1 MGTMEG
7 VQYRGGTQITDFFLT
22 VLNISPTFI
31 MISPMVLNIPTV
43 LKISPACIV
52 ISPTV
57 LHTHYTDKG
66 ELEGT
71 SAI

>member
-22 VLNISPTFI
+22 IF
-31 MISPMVLNIPTV
+31 SPMVLNIPTV